1 VVDSTAS
8 RGTSVSLLDMC
19 LLQLNK
25 LYLQRMP
32 QAVQGTSGSTGT
44 VVANACNLQQCLQIA
59 ALADP
64 GGSLQASSNQSI
76 PGSG

>member
-1 VVDSTAS
+1 MTNISCNSEFVVDSTAS

-32 QAVQGTSGSTGT
+32 QAVQ
-44 VVANACNLQQCLQIA
+44 VQ
-59 ALADP
+59 
-64 GGSLQASSNQSI
+64 
-76 PGSG
+76 